1 VWCRRLAVLL
11 DVTALSPGSP
21 ENLEEGALTGTK
33 PRTRRFAGSSG
44 GDRVVEKV
52 GAYREYAGECRRLAK
67 QMKDPGNVDQL
78 RQIAKAWDDLAADRE
93 RRLRERG
100 VIPNRPGADAK
111 PRYSSH

>member
-1 VWCRRLAVLL
+1 
-11 DVTALSPGSP
+11 
-21 ENLEEGALTGTK
+21 
-33 PRTRRFAGSSG
+33 
-44 GDRVVEKV
+44 VEKV
-52 GAYREYAGECRRLAK
+52 GAYREYALECRRLAK

-100 VIPNRPGADAK
+100 VIPNRPDADGK